1 MITKES
7 IEERK
12 EVLMGDIQTVKIRLS
27 EHDQRIK
34 EDTALVNALTGALQ
48 QCEVFLKEYND
59 EPELVSDSG
68 DDGVVSDES

>member
-12 EVLMGDIQTVKIRLS
+12 EVLLNDIQTVKQRLT
-27 EHDQRIK
+27 EYEQKKI

-48 QCEVFLKEYND
+48 QCDVFLKEYDNPPTEELD
-59 EPELVSDSG
+59 EG
-68 DDGVVSDES
+68 

>member
-12 EVLMGDIQTVKIRLS
+12 QVLSNDIQTVKQRLA
-27 EHDQRIK
+27 EYEQKKI

-48 QCEVFLKEYND
+48 QCDVFLKEYDD

-68 DDGVVSDES
+68 DVDE

>member
-12 EVLMGDIQTVKIRLS
+12 EVLMNDIQTVKQRLA
-27 EHDQRIK
+27 EYEQKKI

-48 QCEVFLKEYND
+48 QCDVFLKDYD
-59 EPELVSDSG
+59 EEPDLVSDSS
-68 DDGVVSDES
+68 SDVDE